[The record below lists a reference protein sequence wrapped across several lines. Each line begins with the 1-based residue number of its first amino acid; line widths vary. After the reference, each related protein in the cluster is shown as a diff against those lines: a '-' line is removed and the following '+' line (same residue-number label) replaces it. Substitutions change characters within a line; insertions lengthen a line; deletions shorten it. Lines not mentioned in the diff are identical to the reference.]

1 MNSSRGLSVN
11 RAVTFL
17 CLLLGTHA
25 CLAATTCRF
34 VTGGGVAFGPYD
46 TLSGAPVDTTLDLA
60 ISCDR
65 QGGPQNVSVT
75 VSLGLGN
82 NGTSTNAR
90 RMAHA
95 GGSGDFLG
103 YGLFRDVSRSSTW
116 GFTPGIDTVSQSL
129 SIPNN
134 GSASVTFK
142 VFGRIPALQDVSA
155 GSYND
160 SVQVTLTP

>member
-1 MNSSRGLSVN
+1 MNFRRGLFVN
-11 RAVTFL
+11 RATVFL
-17 CLLLGTHA
+17 CLLMGTHA

-46 TLSGAPVDTTLDLA
+46 TLSASPVDTTLDLSV
-60 ISCDR
+60 SCDR
-65 QGGPQNVSVT
+65 NGGPQSVSVT
-75 VSLGLGN
+75 VSLGLGS

-90 RMAHA
+90 RMAHS
-95 GGSGDFLG
+95 GGTGDYLA

-116 GFTPGIDTVSQSL
+116 GFTPGVDTMSQTL
-129 SIPNN
+129 AVPNK

-155 GSYND
+155 GGYND
-160 SVQVTLTP
+160 SVQITLTP

>member
-1 MNSSRGLSVN
+1 MNSRRELSVN
-11 RAVTFL
+11 RTVICL
-17 CLLLGTHA
+17 CLLLATHA
-25 CLAATTCRF
+25 CLAATICRF

-46 TLSGAPVDTTLDLA
+46 TLSDAPVDTTLDLA
-60 ISCDR
+60 VSCNR
-65 QGGPQNVSVT
+65 QGGSQNVSVT

-95 GGSGDFLG
+95 GRSGDFLG

-116 GFTPGIDTVSQSL
+116 GFTPGVDTVSQAL

-155 GSYND
+155 GGYGD

>member
-1 MNSSRGLSVN
+1 MNSRKELFVN
-11 RAVTFL
+11 RAVAFL

-46 TLSGAPVDTTLDLA
+46 TLSASAVDTTLDLSV
-60 ISCDR
+60 SCSR
-65 QGGPQNVSVT
+65 SGGPQNISVT
-75 VSLGLGN
+75 VSLGLGT
-82 NGTSTNAR
+82 NGISINAR
-90 RMAHA
+90 RMA
-95 GGSGDFLG
+95 GGSGDYLA

-116 GFTPGIDTVSQSL
+116 GFTPGVDTVSRTLSL
-129 SIPNN
+129 PNN
-134 GSASVTFK
+134 GSASVTFS

-155 GSYND
+155 GSYGD